1 MSSKISFLSIGI
13 LIIMAVAY
21 VSLKNSQYD
30 PNVVIQPD
38 TDDKSYRFVELPN
51 KLKVLLISDADADKA
66 AAALDVHVGS
76 LQDPEHRQGL
86 AHFLEHMLFLGTKD
100 YPEAGEYQ
108 SFISKHGGNH
118 NAFTASEHTNY
129 FFEVEHS
136 ALEPALDRFS
146 AFFKTPL
153 FTEKYV
159 DREKNAV
166 HSEYQAKLKDDVR
179 RNYEVIREVINPN
192 HPASKFSVGSLD
204 TLSDNDQSP
213 IQDDLKAFY
222 QKYYSANLMTLVVL
236 GKEDLDT
243 LNEWVVQKF
252 SPIPNHETKLD
263 TIEEPLFNADTLPA
277 QVFIN
282 PIKNTRTLSLVFPI
296 DSLAAYYRE
305 KPVQYLSNL
314 IGHEGEGSL
323 LSSLKEKGLAD
334 SLSAGSG
341 FNNLEY
347 ATFNVTIKLTQEGL
361 ASYQDIVK
369 EVFAYIQLLKNEGP
383 KQWLFDEQSSLNNT
397 AFRFQEQH
405 AARQIVSHLAGNLQK
420 YTAREVIRGP
430 YLMSRYDNKLI
441 THYLD
446 QLTPDNVLVTVAEQN
461 LPTDKTSKWY
471 QTPYSVTKLDDELI
485 ADWKSATPNGH
496 LSLPEKNQFIPDHL
510 TLLSNDEAN
519 NQSSNKPTQLIARE
533 GFTLW
538 HRTNVEFNSPKAD
551 IFINIRSPQAN
562 NTPANSVAGN
572 LFTKLIN
579 DSLNE
584 YSYPAYLA
592 GLDYTLYRN
601 SRGVTIKVSG
611 YSEKLETLLNTVMNS
626 VLNAPLEEAR
636 FDIYKDEIIRA
647 YNNEAKD
654 KPYSLAYKNLVTLLM
669 SSSWTVEERLEA
681 AQEITLEDIKQ
692 YRKSLFEAI
701 EVVMLTHGNLTD
713 DESKTIASNV
723 ETTLFN
729 NSKITQ
735 VPANTVSKLTEGE
748 ITGFNLQTQH
758 NDSVLLTYYQGKE
771 ISDQERAYA
780 GLISQVI
787 STPFYSEIRTE
798 KQRGYI
804 VFATPIP
811 LAQVPGFTLI
821 TQSHAVGPKTLSND
835 YQAFLLQF
843 RDTLTTMPEDEFT
856 QHKASLTAK
865 LNEKPQRLGQ
875 LSDRYWQEIDQ
886 QQTSFDTRERL
897 TSAINAITKEELL
910 AFYDRFFFGPE
921 SRELLIQYQ
930 GQSLADQQPELI
942 DVKNQIEDL
951 RRFKQERPSF

>member
-38 TDDKSYRFVELPN
+38 TDDKSYKYVELPN
-51 KLKVLLISDADADKA
+51 KLRVLLISDPDADKA

-86 AHFLEHMLFLGTKD
+86 AHFLEHMLFLGTED

-108 SFISKHGGNH
+108 SFISKHGGSH

-159 DREKNAV
+159 EREKNAV

-192 HPASKFSVGSLD
+192 HPASKFSVGSLE
-204 TLSDNDQSP
+204 TLSDSDESP

-236 GKEDLDT
+236 GKEDLTT
-243 LNEWVVQKF
+243 LNQWVEQKF
-252 SPIPNHETKLD
+252 SPIPNHETKL
-263 TIEEPLFNADTLPA
+263 ESAQEPLFSKDTLPA

-296 DSLAAYYRE
+296 DSLAPYYRE

-323 LSSLKEKGLAD
+323 LSALKEKGLAD

-341 FNNLEY
+341 FNTLEY
-347 ATFNVTIKLTQEGL
+347 ATFNITIKLTKEGL
-361 ASYQDIVK
+361 ASYQGIV
-369 EVFAYIQLLKNEGP
+369 EDVFAYIQLLKNEGP
-383 KQWLFDEQSSLNNT
+383 KQWLFDEQASLNNI

-430 YLMSRYDNKLI
+430 YLMSRYDHKLI
-441 THYLD
+441 THFLN

-461 LPTDKTSKWY
+461 LPTNKVSKWY
-471 QTPYSVTKLDDELI
+471 QTPYSITKLPEDI
-485 ADWKSATPNGH
+485 VAQWQAAKPNGR
-496 LSLPEKNQFIPDHL
+496 LSLPEENQFVPEHL
-510 TLLSNDEAN
+510 TLLSADQATGD
-519 NQSSNKPTQLIARE
+519 KPTKIVSKE

-538 HRTNVEFNSPKAD
+538 HRTNVEFDSPKAD

-562 NTPANSVAGN
+562 NTPAHGVAGN
-572 LFTKLIN
+572 VFTKLIN

-601 SRGVTIKVSG
+601 SRGITIKVSG
-611 YSEKLETLLNTVMNS
+611 YSEKLETLLNTVLDS
-626 VLNAPLEEAR
+626 LLNAPLEEAR
-636 FDIYKDEIIRA
+636 FDIYKDEILRA

-654 KPYSLAYKNLVTLLM
+654 KPYSLAYKHLVTLLM
-669 SSSWTVEERLEA
+669 SSSWTVDERLEA
-681 AQEITLEDIKQ
+681 AKHMTFEEIQQ
-692 YRKSLFEAI
+692 YRDRLFKEI
-701 EVVMLTHGNLTD
+701 EVVMLTHGNLTT
-713 DESKTIASNV
+713 DESKAIALNV
-723 ETTLFN
+723 ENTLFKE
-729 NSKITQ
+729 SQATQ

-748 ITGFNLQTQH
+748 ITGYQLHTQH
-758 NDSVLLTYYQGKE
+758 NDSVLLAYYQGKE
-771 ISDQERAYA
+771 ISDKERAYA

-787 STPFYSEIRTE
+787 ATPFYSEIRTE

-843 RDTLTTMPEDEFT
+843 RDTLTAMPDDEFT

-886 QQTSFDTRERL
+886 QQTGFDTRERL
-897 TSAINAITKEELL
+897 TSAINSITKDELL
-910 AFYDRFFFGPE
+910 AFYDRFFFGSE

-930 GQSLADQQPELI
+930 GQSTAADKPELI
-942 DVKNQIEDL
+942 EVKNQIEDL
-951 RRFKQERPSF
+951 RRFKQARPSF